1 MFAKMTEVLVEA
13 TAWAKAEGKEVVEAS
28 HVRKAISEMRYRVSL
43 IEDRL
48 FMSLEEG
55 ILRVEVDG
63 ERVGQING
71 LTVIDMREHSFGH
84 PVRITSNV
92 YMGQEGVVNI
102 EREVKLT
109 GPIHNKGLLILSSYL
124 GKKYAQDM
132 PLTLSARIAFEQ
144 TYEEIEGDSASSTEL
159 YCLLSSLSGYPLKQG
174 IAVTGS
180 VDQFGNIQPIGGV
193 NEKIEG
199 FFRYCKFRGLTGKQG
214 VMIPKQNLIHLM
226 LDHEVLEAVESGKFN
241 IWAIETVDEGL
252 EILTGVPAG
261 TPDES
266 GKYPED
272 SVHGRAKAKLRLLME
287 EAAKLKKA
295 LQKDEKDGKESSS
308 NDN

>member
-1 MFAKMTEVLVEA
+1 MF
-13 TAWAKAEGKEVVEAS
+13 KAF
-28 HVRKAISEMRYRVSL
+28 
-43 IEDRL
+43 ED
-48 FMSLEEG
+48 G

-199 FFRYCKFRGLTGKQG
+199 FFRYCKLRGLTGEQG

-226 LDHEVLEAVESGKFN
+226 LDHEVLEAVEEGKFH
-241 IWAIETVDEGL
+241 IWAIDTVDEGL

-261 TPDES
+261 VPDES
-266 GKYPED
+266 GKYPDET
-272 SVHGRAKAKLRLLME
+272 VHGKAKERLRFFME

-295 LQKDEKDGKESSS
+295 LQKTEREENSE
-308 NDN
+308 NN